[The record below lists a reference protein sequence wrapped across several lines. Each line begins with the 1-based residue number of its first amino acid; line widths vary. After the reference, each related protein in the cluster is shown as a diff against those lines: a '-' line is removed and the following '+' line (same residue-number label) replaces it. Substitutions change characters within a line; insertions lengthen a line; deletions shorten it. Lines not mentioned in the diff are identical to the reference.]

1 MWKTCA
7 KFALYPMNAPEPANN
22 GHAPESELLSPI
34 WAVISFDRLEG
45 SGLTY
50 ADAAELLERLDG
62 EGVAGLCV
70 VTDDVGSRVK
80 SLV

>member
-1 MWKTCA
+1 
-7 KFALYPMNAPEPANN
+7 MNAPEPVNN
-22 GHAPESELLSPI
+22 GHTPESELLSPI
-34 WAVISFDRLEG
+34 WSVISFDRLEG
-45 SGLTY
+45 SALTY
-50 ADAAELLERLDG
+50 AAAAELLNRLDS